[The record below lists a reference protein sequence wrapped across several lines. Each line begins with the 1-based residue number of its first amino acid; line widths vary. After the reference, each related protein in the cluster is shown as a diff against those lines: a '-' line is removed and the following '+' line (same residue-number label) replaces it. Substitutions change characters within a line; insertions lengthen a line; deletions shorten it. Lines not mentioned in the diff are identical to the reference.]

1 MNTKLIPT
9 DSTETAK
16 QYYAIYGEY
25 VNATRAF
32 PSIYDGLKLVHR
44 RIIYTANQLPEKNM
58 KVAEWSGLCMKLH
71 PHGSPDGSVVTLGTP
86 CNNVQIIHTKGN
98 WGGWEHGAAA
108 SRYIEGY
115 LNSLGRFMHCQFNK
129 YAEYIMGEINHEEP
143 KALPSLLPYALYNG
157 SSGMG
162 IGASGNICPLNVM
175 DLIDYYEDVIRN
187 GSSDRLV
194 KPDLGPVI
202 IDMNEADLKSS
213 VNSYR
218 SSIRV
223 YSSVTQESDTVLV
236 VQGFSDR
243 MSIDRLLN
251 KMGSWITDGQID
263 YRNETTTTRRYVFEI
278 VDKSL
283 QASQVKKFIEKA
295 TTTNNTYSRAMT
307 DNVGVVYA
315 TLPYVVKE
323 SLKCL
328 NEAIDRMITSGI
340 AECKRRLELY
350 SALDLAK
357 SKKIFDKIT
366 KKSTQELIDEMISIG
381 ISEPV
386 AKDITKKP
394 ISYLTRDHNDEQD
407 YYAKLLD
414 EYTHHDRVNYLID
427 LYEKLRVMIQD
438 QYNSKPHSIMVS
450 EVLTNPKVAFRYGK
464 LDVGAKRGGYRFD
477 NYIFI
482 FTEDG
487 SLHRESV
494 STTTRKQLDISANYD
509 YPVVGIATDIH
520 RYMVI
525 TTQDKDKYIYKL
537 GIDLAEF
544 KYDKRYLN
552 LSRKGEKV
560 ISIDPYTENDAPSY
574 INDIIKSRVS
584 KAIYREEYQ
593 SQ

>member
-58 KVAEWSGLCMKLH
+58 KVAELSGLCMRIH
-71 PHGSPDGSVVTLGTP
+71 PHSSPDGSVVTLGTP

-175 DLIDYYEDVIRN
+175 DLIDYYEDVVKN

-194 KPDLGPVI
+194 RPDLGPVI
-202 IDMNEADLKSS
+202 IDMDEADLKSS
-213 VNSYR
+213 VNSYK

-243 MSIDRLLN
+243 MSIDKLLN
-251 KMGSWITDGQID
+251 KMGSWITDGQVD

-283 QASQVKKFIEKA
+283 KASQVKKFIEKA

-315 TLPYVVKE
+315 TLSYVAKE

-328 NEAIDRMITSGI
+328 NDAIDKMISKGI
-340 AECKRRLELY
+340 DECNHKLELY
-350 SALDLAK
+350 NSLDLAK
-357 SKKIFDKIT
+357 SKKIFDKVT
-366 KKSTQELIDEMISIG
+366 KKSTEEIIQSMIDIG
-381 ISEPV
+381 IREEV
-386 AKDITKKP
+386 AKEIIKKP

-414 EYTHHDRVNYLID
+414 EYTHHNRVEYLIR
-427 LYEKLRVMIQD
+427 LYEELRAKIQD
-438 QYNSKPHSIMVS
+438 QYDSKPHSIMVAD
-450 EVLTNPKVAFRYGK
+450 VLINPKVAFRHGV
-464 LDVGAKRGGYRFD
+464 LDVGAKRGGYSFD
-477 NYIFI
+477 NSIYLVS
-482 FTEDG
+482 EDG
-487 SLHRESV
+487 WIYQSSV
-494 STTTRKQLDISANYD
+494 SSTTRKQLDVSATYGTTI
-509 YPVVGIATDIH
+509 VGIATDTH
-520 RYMVI
+520 RYIVI
-525 TTQDKDKYIYKL
+525 TTQDADKYKYKL
-537 GIDLAEF
+537 GIDLQSF
-544 KYDKRYLN
+544 KYNKQYLS
-552 LSRKGEKV
+552 LTRKGEKI
-560 ISIDPYTENDAPSY
+560 ISVDAYSESDAPSY
-574 INDIIKSRVS
+574 ISNILKTKVS
-584 KAIYREEYQ
+584 KAIYNKEFQ
-593 SQ
+593 